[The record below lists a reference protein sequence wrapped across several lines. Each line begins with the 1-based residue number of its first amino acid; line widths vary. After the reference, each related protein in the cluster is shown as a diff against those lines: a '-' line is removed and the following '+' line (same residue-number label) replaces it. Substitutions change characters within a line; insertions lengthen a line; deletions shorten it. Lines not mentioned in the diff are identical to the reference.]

1 MVAGQLA
8 APGQELQ
15 QLGLQQLQLARH
27 QKGHD
32 GGGLVEVGEPHV
44 LQAEVHQL
52 RHAGVQGEDGGL
64 GDQGG
69 VDVDPQTGG
78 GVVPGLGVAW
88 LVETLASPGG
98 GDVDGSLAAAQVYEE
113 VVLAQEELCQD
124 QIYGSL
130 EKGIE
135 EEEQEKEEQEQ
146 EEEEREE
153 ERGPGNL
160 QVVKGNREILRKI
173 DTEWTVKGQILVKM
187 V

>member
-1 MVAGQLA
+1 MTPPPPVMVAGELA

-27 QKGHD
+27 QEGHD

-44 LQAEVHQL
+44 LQPEVHQL
-52 RHAGVQGEDGGL
+52 RHSGVQGEDGGL

-69 VDVDPQTGG
+69 VDVDPQAGG
-78 GVVPGLGVAW
+78 GVVPGGGVAW

-135 EEEQEKEEQEQ
+135 EEEQEEQEQ
-146 EEEEREE
+146 EEREE
-153 ERGPGNL
+153 ELGPGNVRGNL
-160 QVVKGNREILRKI
+160 QVVQANQLGAI
-173 DTEWTVKGQILVKM
+173 TEN
-187 V
+187 